1 MDEKHRQYCIRLG
14 NPYMREERYQE
25 QFKVEQADSSW
36 IPENRMQEEPWLK
49 NSKKFTN

>member
-25 QFKVEQADSSW
+25 QFKTVNESSSW
-36 IPENRMQEEPWLK
+36 IPENKIQDNNLI
-49 NSKKFTN
+49 NNKKFTN

>member
-25 QFKVEQADSSW
+25 QVKTAEEDSSW
-36 IPENRMQEEPWLK
+36 IPENRRQDEAWIK
-49 NSKKFTN
+49 NKKFTN